1 MNGTLEVGQLIII
14 GPTYSLNF
22 KKTKEHVHLNRKKS
36 VVYEFLKVSKELH
49 REFLLLNYI
58 EKTR

>member
-1 MNGTLEVGQLIII
+1 MIII